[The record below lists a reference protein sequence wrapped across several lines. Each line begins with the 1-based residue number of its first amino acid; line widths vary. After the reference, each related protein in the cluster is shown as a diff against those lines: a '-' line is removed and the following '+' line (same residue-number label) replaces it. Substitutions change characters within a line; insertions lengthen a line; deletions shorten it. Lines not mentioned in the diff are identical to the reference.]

1 MKNEEMGGVIV
12 KRRILCMVLSI
23 AILFTSIDM
32 PVLAAGLEEILETVS
47 GNTAEED
54 VDVENKKA
62 EEVSDENI
70 IKELEEKIIN
80 EKSTISENNLEKLE
94 ESINNKNEVPDE
106 IVNEEQEENLQ
117 QSVNESKDVTSI
129 SDNNMLQSIEDK
141 KVDVLNV
148 FDAPVE
154 TKKKITVSGDMV
166 LDAGEGKIVIENIVW
181 NYGTLTIK
189 GEVEFLNNV
198 TASTPNKRAIS
209 SSLILEEGANVIING
224 NLDLSL
230 LQVEYGSAISLNV
243 KPNSRLHVK
252 GNMLAYKNGNG
263 MQGYWYPRITL
274 NGNVEIDGNF
284 DVQGEYVHMN
294 NENAYVL
301 VKGNYKQEIG
311 MYWGEYWWKECYLTN
326 GILEVKGD
334 YLYDS
339 AGASG
344 LGGNHTIV
352 FSGEKA
358 QNVRGIFKNVKV
370 KNTSSTGV
378 IFYELI
384 QGGFSASGT
393 KLPTQI
399 WGYICV
405 DIDAKISGSTVS
417 SMLKNP
423 VVSIEVKKLPN
434 KCLYMP
440 GDIFD
445 SSGMELL
452 VTYQNG
458 VCESTFGGWTSNYK
472 S

>member
-230 LQVEYGSAISLNV
+230 LQVEYGSAISLN
-243 KPNSRLHVK
+243 LCQ
-252 GNMLAYKNGNG
+252 L
-263 MQGYWYPRITL
+263 
-274 NGNVEIDGNF
+274 
-284 DVQGEYVHMN
+284 
-294 NENAYVL
+294 
-301 VKGNYKQEIG
+301 
-311 MYWGEYWWKECYLTN
+311 
-326 GILEVKGD
+326 
-334 YLYDS
+334 
-339 AGASG
+339 
-344 LGGNHTIV
+344 
-352 FSGEKA
+352 
-358 QNVRGIFKNVKV
+358 
-370 KNTSSTGV
+370 
-378 IFYELI
+378 
-384 QGGFSASGT
+384 
-393 KLPTQI
+393 
-399 WGYICV
+399 
-405 DIDAKISGSTVS
+405 
-417 SMLKNP
+417 
-423 VVSIEVKKLPN
+423 
-434 KCLYMP
+434 
-440 GDIFD
+440 
-445 SSGMELL
+445 
-452 VTYQNG
+452 
-458 VCESTFGGWTSNYK
+458 
-472 S
+472 

>member
-141 KVDVLNV
+141 KVEVLNV

-311 MYWGEYWWKECYLTN
+311 MY
-326 GILEVKGD
+326 
-334 YLYDS
+334 
-339 AGASG
+339 
-344 LGGNHTIV
+344 
-352 FSGEKA
+352 
-358 QNVRGIFKNVKV
+358 
-370 KNTSSTGV
+370 
-378 IFYELI
+378 
-384 QGGFSASGT
+384 
-393 KLPTQI
+393 
-399 WGYICV
+399 
-405 DIDAKISGSTVS
+405 
-417 SMLKNP
+417 
-423 VVSIEVKKLPN
+423 
-434 KCLYMP
+434 
-440 GDIFD
+440 
-445 SSGMELL
+445 
-452 VTYQNG
+452 
-458 VCESTFGGWTSNYK
+458 
-472 S
+472 